1 MTPHG
6 PVDTLSGH
14 SHTTK
19 ERSMSMITPE
29 YVQAHISNLASRDAS
44 GEIARHR
51 FEAVARLRRERRAR
65 LSRLA
70 SSVYRSLPFVN
81 RAVEA
86 EPAPT
91 KAPQT
96 A

>member
-1 MTPHG
+1 M
-6 PVDTLSGH
+6 L
-14 SHTTK
+14 
-19 ERSMSMITPE
+19 MSTPE
-29 YVQAHISNLASRDAS
+29 YVQAHINNLTSSAAS

-51 FEAVARLRRERRAR
+51 IEAVARLRHERRAG

-70 SSVYRSLPFVN
+70 SSVYRSLPFVSK
-81 RAVEA
+81 AVEA

>member
-6 PVDTLSGH
+6 SVDTLS
-14 SHTTK
+14 SYRSTTK
-19 ERSMSMITPE
+19 ERSMMMITPE
-29 YVQAHISNLASRDAS
+29 YVQAHISNLTSSAAS

-51 FEAVARLRRERRAR
+51 LEAVARLRRERRAR
-65 LSRLA
+65 LNRLA

-86 EPAPT
+86 ELAPT